1 MPLYYILFYVTFVK
15 KLMVTWKGN
24 MVVKIFMK
32 LRLIFHGINFF
43 LKKKHFL
50 LHTAKLSRY
59 RPYVKIC
66 MVHALSLSLSH
77 WTS

>member
-1 MPLYYILFYVTFVK
+1 MVFVADDGLISGLYKRSMLFFNNNHMPLYYILFYVTFVK

-43 LKKKHFL
+43 F
-50 LHTAKLSRY
+50 
-59 RPYVKIC
+59 
-66 MVHALSLSLSH
+66 
-77 WTS
+77 